1 MNRKRKMGKIE
12 NKREEITQIRNGK
25 KKNGVRKGK
34 SNIRDMKEKNGDT
47 MCDYQQNLVHACWV
61 LPLKKALMMSEAG
74 VSQCQV
80 LPTSTLQ

>member
-34 SNIRDMKEKNGDT
+34 SNIRDMKEKIE
-47 MCDYQQNLVHACWV
+47 Q
-61 LPLKKALMMSEAG
+61 KKENIKK
-74 VSQCQV
+74 
-80 LPTSTLQ
+80 